1 MQDFDL
7 SSHLD
12 NIYATFPQANH
23 RPVIGLTAN
32 YTSPDASLRDFY
44 YRQVVR
50 AGGVPII
57 IPPVADKNVIIN
69 TLDSLDGII
78 LTGGA
83 DYNPLWAGEEPSERL
98 ESARCHGDA
107 PLLWRS

>member
-7 SSHLD
+7 TSHLD

-23 RPVIGLTAN
+23 RSVIGLTAN

-83 DYNPLWAGEEPSERL
+83 DYNPLWAGEEPS
-98 ESARCHGDA
+98 
-107 PLLWRS
+107 